1 MEGKTMTLR
10 LSVRVVPPPAAAGV
24 CGCCGDL
31 TVRGDLQWQDDHL
44 GRVCRDCASALIQA
58 EIELAVSDK
67 KTTST
72 PEKP

>member
-1 MEGKTMTLR
+1 MEGETMTLR
-10 LSVRVVPPPAAAGV
+10 LSVKVVGPAAAAGV
-24 CGCCGDL
+24 CGCCGDM
-31 TVRGDLQWQDDHL
+31 TIRHELQWQDADL